1 MPDHR
6 PGFKQCQRRRRVLM
20 SFKTKWMIAAI
31 PVTMFGSMYVSY
43 AFVAWPTVT
52 ALHSGASP
60 LTAYLAATYTI
71 IGGVGATFVGAHLAP
86 KMTNIMKHHDRPS
99 APDPRTVGR
108 LEPVP
113 ATVNV

>member
-1 MPDHR
+1 
-6 PGFKQCQRRRRVLM
+6 VLM

-71 IGGVGATFVGAHLAP
+71 IVGVGATFVGAHLAP
-86 KMTNIMKHHDRPS
+86 KMTNIMKHHDGPS
-99 APDPRTVGR
+99 ASDRFVTDSA
-108 LEPVP
+108 EPEL
-113 ATVNV
+113 ATTLA